1 MKLKVYSTDGCSRC
15 EQVIDKLFATSL
27 GDGIELTVVDVSFHE
42 DLLVKYGPDIPVLEI
57 ENRLLRS
64 PFDNEEMMAFL
75 NSAM

>member
-1 MKLKVYSTDGCSRC
+1 MKLTVYRTNGCSIC
-15 EQVIDKLFATSL
+15 EQVIDKLFGTAL
-27 GDGIELTVVDVSFHE
+27 GDGIELTVVDVSFFE

-64 PFDNEEMMAFL
+64 PFDDEEMMAFL